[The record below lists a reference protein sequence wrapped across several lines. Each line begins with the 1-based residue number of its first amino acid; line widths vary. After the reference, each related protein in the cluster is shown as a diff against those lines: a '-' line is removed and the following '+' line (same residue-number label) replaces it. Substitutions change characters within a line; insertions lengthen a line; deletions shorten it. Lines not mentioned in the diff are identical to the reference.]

1 MKNFIQ
7 PGEAITAPAPANVTS
22 GSGTVIGGSLFGV
35 AQHDALSGANCTFRL
50 EGVVSL
56 PKLSTAVVAV
66 GDRLHWDIDST
77 PPQFIKASA
86 ATGDILNV
94 AVAVAA
100 AGNGVTAVAAKLTP
114 DGASVSP

>member
-1 MKNFIQ
+1 MRNYKQ
-7 PGEAITAPAPANVTS
+7 PGDAITCPAPATVTS

-35 AQHDALSGANCTFRL
+35 AQHDAASGANCTFRL
-50 EGVVSL
+50 EGVVEL
-56 PKLSTAVVAV
+56 PKLSSAVIAI

-86 ATGDILNV
+86 ATGDILNC

-100 AGNGVTAVAAKLTP
+100 AGNGATTVIAKLTP
-114 DGASVSP
+114 DGASVSA